1 VDTIFVDLEQ
11 IQLTDR
17 YAAAFEHLG
26 RGLHR
31 AVEVEVRLGSDQVLR
46 DDPCPRGEPE
56 RMARAWSVSSSTA
69 AAPSEIRED
78 VPAVWIPRSITD
90 ARAAND
96 ARVVSLSP

>member
-1 VDTIFVDLEQ
+1 MDTIFVDLEQ

-17 YAAAFEHLG
+17 HAAAFEHPG

-31 AVEVEVRLGSDQVLR
+31 AVDVEVRLGSDQVLR
-46 DDPCPRGEPE
+46 DDPCSRGEPE
-56 RMARAWSVSSSTA
+56 RMARAWSVSSTA

-78 VPAVWIPRSITD
+78 VPAVWIPPSITD
-90 ARAAND
+90 ASAND

>member
-1 VDTIFVDLEQ
+1 
-11 IQLTDR
+11 
-17 YAAAFEHLG
+17 
-26 RGLHR
+26 
-31 AVEVEVRLGSDQVLR
+31 
-46 DDPCPRGEPE
+46 
-56 RMARAWSVSSSTA
+56 MARAWSVSSSTA

>member
-1 VDTIFVDLEQ
+1 MP
-11 IQLTDR
+11 
-17 YAAAFEHLG
+17 A
-26 RGLHR
+26 
-31 AVEVEVRLGSDQVLR
+31 
-46 DDPCPRGEPE
+46 GEPE

-96 ARVVSLSP
+96 ARVVFLSP

>member
-17 YAAAFEHLG
+17 YAAAFEHPG

-46 DDPCPRGEPE
+46 DDLCPQGEPE